1 MDDGYRQKI
10 HIVWASVF
18 MCALFVWG
26 VSLMVLGDGAPPGVG
41 EFLLVGFI
49 LSVVNVPLLLSQ
61 PGNGPALLAG
71 GRILLWLQVACI
83 VGAGMIP
90 LVSSP

>member
-1 MDDGYRQKI
+1 MDNGHRQKI

-18 MCALFVWG
+18 LCAIFVWG
-26 VSLMVLGDGAPPGVG
+26 LSMVITTGGAPSPVG
-41 EFLLVGFI
+41 EFLLVGFL

-71 GRILLWLQVACI
+71 GRILLWLQVACL
-83 VGAGMIP
+83 VVAGVIP
-90 LVSSP
+90 LANS

>member
-1 MDDGYRQKI
+1 MDDGLRQKI

-18 MCALFVWG
+18 LCAIFVWG
-26 VSLMVLGDGAPPGVG
+26 VSMMITTDGAPPMVG

-49 LSVVNVPLLLSQ
+49 LGVVNVPLLLSQ

-83 VGAGMIP
+83 VGAGVIP
-90 LVSSP
+90 LVSG

>member
-1 MDDGYRQKI
+1 MDDGHRQKI

-18 MCALFVWG
+18 MCALCVWG
-26 VSLMVLGDGAPPGVG
+26 ISMVIGTGGAPPLVG

-49 LSVVNVPLLLSQ
+49 LSIVNVPLLLSQ

-71 GRILLWLQVACI
+71 GRILLWLQVACL
-83 VGAGMIP
+83 VGAGVIP
-90 LVSSP
+90 LAKP

>member
-1 MDDGYRQKI
+1 MDDGHRQKI
-10 HIVWASVF
+10 NIVWASVF

-26 VSLMVLGDGAPPGVG
+26 VSLVVLGGGAPPLVG

-49 LSVVNVPLLLSQ
+49 LSVINVPLLLSQ
-61 PGNGPALLAG
+61 PSNGPALLAG

-83 VGAGMIP
+83 VGAGIIP
-90 LVSSP
+90 LASSS

>member
-1 MDDGYRQKI
+1 MDDGHRQKI

-18 MCALFVWG
+18 LCAIFVWG
-26 VSLMVLGDGAPPGVG
+26 VSMVITTDGAPPLVG

-49 LSVVNVPLLLSQ
+49 LSIVNVPLLLSQ

-71 GRILLWLQVACI
+71 GRILLWLQVACL
-83 VGAGMIP
+83 VGAGVIP
-90 LVSSP
+90 LANS